1 MRIDSAILTNA
12 IITASSENPIV
23 SGSSQVTLTA
33 TTGYAAYSSSVKT
46 YTDAKVAGLVDS
58 APGTLD
64 TLNELAAALGDD
76 ANLSASMATVVGTKL
91 PTATHTAFSSSN
103 ASALRTE
110 YKAGDTALSSSAH
123 TQREAIKGL
132 ATTANNSLS
141 SSKSAALR
149 TEYKAGDTALSAS
162 AHTRRNE
169 ISASL
174 QSTIDGLD
182 ALGIST
188 DTERGALSSSAH
200 TQREAI
206 KGLATTANN
215 SLSSS
220 KSAALR
226 TEYKAGDT
234 ALSSSAHTQREAIK
248 GLATTANN
256 SLSGS
261 SAGALRTE
269 YKAGD
274 TALSASAHTRRNELH
289 ALQLLSSSVGATI
302 NDNAVKLSGIESGAT
317 ADQSNAEIR
326 AAVEAASDSNVFTDA
341 DHTKLNAIE
350 ASADVT
356 DATNV
361 AAAGALMSS
370 SLGGTINDNVV
381 KLSGIESG
389 ATADQSDEEIQD
401 IVGAMVTGN
410 TESGI
415 TVTYQDGDGTID
427 FSVASQTDQNFTNA
441 DHTKLD
447 GIEASAD
454 VTDATNVA
462 AAGALMSSSLGAT
475 INDNAVKLA
484 GIESGATADQSAAE
498 ILTAIKTVDG
508 ASSGLDADTLDGQE
522 GAYYAPSASM
532 KTYVDAKVAGVVDSA
547 PAALNTLNELA
558 DALGDDANFA
568 TTTATSIG
576 TKLAK
581 ASNLSDLASAATAR
595 TNLGVDAAGTV
606 NYTLP
611 EATTTTRGGIELF
624 SDTDQSTA
632 ANSVTT
638 TSNRTYGLQLNSDG
652 QGVVNVPWTDTNTTY
667 SVGDGGL
674 TSNNF
679 TDDDHS
685 KLDGIEASA
694 DVTDATNVTAAGALM
709 DSEVTNLAFVK
720 GLTKGISDG
729 NVLTANDA
737 VADDDFLRIN
747 GTEVE
752 GLTAAEVRTA
762 INVEDGATA
771 DQTAAEIR
779 TAIGTGNNGVVPA
792 AGSAGEFLKHD
803 GTFGTPSYTT
813 NTDTVDMGDGFT
825 VSATTDTTATTITE
839 GDDLFF
845 AAGTG
850 ITCETTSDGTV
861 TISCTVTDT
870 NTNTQNTTTL
880 SFVDSSNDIIL
891 RNTTGGA
898 TIDTQDIKFVAGS
911 NVTLTHTDANNITIA
926 STDTN
931 TQLSTADVRGKF
943 SAGTGIGISSG
954 EISISKPSSGDW
966 WGHTAYVETDG
977 VMEIGRYIDF
987 HDADDETDDYSVRL
1001 DGNGTTL
1008 AVSGHITSTGNI
1020 TATGDVVAYSDET
1033 LKKDVK
1039 TIEGALD
1046 KTKEL
1051 RGVEFTRIADESKSI
1066 GVIAQELEK
1075 VLPQLV
1081 HSDDEG
1087 IKSVNYAQI
1096 TGLLI
1101 EAVKELSA
1109 KVDELEK

>member
-23 SGSSQVTLTA
+23 SGSVQVNIA
-33 TTGYAAYSSSVKT
+33 QTTGYSTFSSSIQT

-58 APGTLD
+58 APGTLN

-76 ANLSASMATVVGTKL
+76 ANMSASFATTLGTKL

-110 YKAGDTALSSSAH
+110 YSGADTTLSASAHSDRIAKINVLSGSAH
-123 TQREAIKGL
+123 TQRAAIDAKISAL
-132 ATTANNSLS
+132 DSTYATDASVS
-141 SSKSAALR
+141 S
-149 TEYKAGDTALSAS
+149 LSAS
-162 AHTRRNE
+162 AHTRRE
-169 ISASL
+169 QISASL

-220 KSAALR
+220 TAA
-226 TEYKAGDT
+226 
-234 ALSSSAHTQREAIK
+234 
-248 GLATTANN
+248 
-256 SLSGS
+256 
-261 SAGALRTE
+261 ALRTE

-341 DHTKLNAIE
+341 DHSKLNAIE

-381 KLSGIESG
+381 KLAGIEAG
-389 ATADQSDEEIQD
+389 ATADQTDEEIQD

-427 FSVASQTDQNFTNA
+427 FSVASQTDENFTTA
-441 DHTKLD
+441 DHAKLD
-447 GIEASAD
+447 GIEAGADVTDTTNVTAAGALMDSELTSIADVKALDQSVVAGASPDFGTANMTDASNKRFMTDAQETKLDSVETNAD
-454 VTDATNVA
+454 VTDATNVT
-462 AAGALMSSSLGAT
+462 AAGALMDSEVTNLA
-475 INDNAVKLA
+475 AVKAINQGLTTTSDVTFA
-484 GIESGATADQSAAE
+484 DILVTGNLTVQGTRTELQVATLNVEDLNITVASGSADSAAADGAGITIAGADESLTWDHGNSRFNFSDDVHVVGNITVSGNVDGRDVATDGSKLDGIESGATADQTAAE
-498 ILTAIKTVDG
+498 IKTLVG
-508 ASSGLDADTLDGQE
+508 NAS
-522 GAYYAPSASM
+522 
-532 KTYVDAKVAGVVDSA
+532 DS
-547 PAALNTLNELA
+547 NVFT
-558 DALGDDANFA
+558 DAL
-568 TTTATSIG
+568 
-576 TKLAK
+576 L
-581 ASNLSDLASAATAR
+581 
-595 TNLGVDAAGTV
+595 
-606 NYTLP
+606 
-611 EATTTTRGGIELF
+611 
-624 SDTDQSTA
+624 
-632 ANSVTT
+632 
-638 TSNRTYGLQLNSDG
+638 
-652 QGVVNVPWTDTNTTY
+652 
-667 SVGDGGL
+667 
-674 TSNNF
+674 
-679 TDDDHS
+679 S
-685 KLDGIEASA
+685 KLNAIEASA
-694 DVTDATNVTAAGALM
+694 DVTDATNVTAAGAVM

-737 VADDDFLRIN
+737 VADNDFLRID

-752 GLTAAEVRTA
+752 GLSASEVRSA

-771 DQTAAEIR
+771 DQTASEIR
-779 TAIGTGNNGVVPA
+779 TLLGTGNNGVIPS
-792 AGSAGEFLKHD
+792 AGSAGQFLKHD

-813 NTDTVDMGDGFT
+813 NTDTVDMGDGFK
-825 VSATTDTTATTITE
+825 VQNSGGSDQFTITE
-839 GDDLFF
+839 NEGLRFAGAGATSVSFDSSTQKVTITSTDNNTTYSVGDGGLTENNFTDALKTKLDGI
-845 AAGTG
+845 ATGATANTGDITQVNITAGTG
-850 ITCETTSDGTV
+850 LTGTVNTTSGNHV
-861 TISCTVTDT
+861 
-870 NTNTQNTTTL
+870 Q
-880 SFVDSSNDIIL
+880 
-891 RNTTGGA
+891 
-898 TIDTQDIKFVAGS
+898 TID
-911 NVTLTHTDANNITIA
+911 
-926 STDTN
+926 
-931 TQLSTADVRGKF
+931 
-943 SAGTGIGISSG
+943 ISR
-954 EISISKPSSGDW
+954 PTSGDW
-966 WGHTAYVETDG
+966 WGHTAYVESDG

-987 HDADDETDDYSVRL
+987 HDSDSETDDYSVRL

-1020 TATGDVVAYSDET
+1020 TATGDVTAYSDET

-1051 RGVEFTRIADESKSI
+1051 RGVEFTRIADDSKSI

-1075 VLPQLV
+1075 VLPELV
-1081 HSDDEG
+1081 STDDEG

-1109 KVDELEK
+1109 KVEELSK